1 MPFIFPKD
9 YTQASPGLIND
20 LSQGDGAAVASAEA
34 SAIAEAKGYLA
45 ASRYD
50 TARAF
55 QDIPW
60 WMAGQAYAIGGHAYH
75 ANAVWVATAATVGEP
90 GVSADWEPVDPRH
103 PLLVMYVCDLSV
115 WHLVSRADPR
125 AVSEVRLQ
133 RKEDALGWLKRVAAG
148 TVVDPDLPLVEE
160 ASTPSFFI
168 DSRPP
173 QDFRF

>member
-1 MPFIFPKD
+1 MPFIFPND
-9 YTQASPGLIND
+9 YTQASPGMID
-20 LSQGDGAAVASAEA
+20 GLSQGDASAVASAEA

-60 WMAGQAYAIGGHAYH
+60 WMAGQAYAAGAHAYH
-75 ANAVWVATAATVGEP
+75 AGAAWVATAATSTEP
-90 GVSADWEPVDPRH
+90 GVSPDWEPADPRH

-125 AVSEVRLQ
+125 AVPEVRLQ
-133 RKEDALGWLKRVAAG
+133 RKDDALAWLKRVAAG

-160 ASTPSFFI
+160 PASPSFHV

-173 QDFRF
+173 QEFRW